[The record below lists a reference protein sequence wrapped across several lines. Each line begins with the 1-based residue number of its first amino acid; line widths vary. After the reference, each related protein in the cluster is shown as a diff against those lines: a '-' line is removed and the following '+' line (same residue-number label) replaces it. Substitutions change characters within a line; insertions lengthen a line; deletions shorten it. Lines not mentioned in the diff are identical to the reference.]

1 MASTLCSVFFASF
14 LDLQSSSDLLI
25 PVTLLFIVFA
35 ILCSITRLVN
45 LWLNGLLA
53 AGAGSDLSSE
63 VFKISLYQP
72 YSYHINNSTSEII
85 TTSTLHVGT
94 CAGAINTSLQLIT
107 SFIVSVSLAF
117 GLFVINPY
125 IASIV
130 FLVFSCAYLLLVLWN
145 RNKLVRNGRLI
156 ASNSLYQLKLLQ
168 EGLGSIRDL
177 LLDSTPS
184 ILY

>member
-1 MASTLCSVFFASF
+1 MFITGFVEIASLGSVLPFLSYLSNPDILWRQPYVQYFASF

-117 GLFVINPY
+117 GLLLSTHTLHLLSFLF
-125 IASIV
+125 
-130 FLVFSCAYLLLVLWN
+130 FLVPTCYWF
-145 RNKLVRNGRLI
+145 
-156 ASNSLYQLKLLQ
+156 
-168 EGLGSIRDL
+168 
-177 LLDSTPS
+177 
-184 ILY
+184 